1 MSLFTLRGPLSNIQ
15 RTALEIGGFL
25 FLLLIWY
32 LVTMGE
38 DPIMKAGIFPS
49 PGKVLAAFGSL
60 YHENELIKNTCLSI
74 GLNLAGYVE
83 AILIAL
89 PVGFLIGLLPFFRGA
104 FQRQVDAVRYIPLT
118 GVTGLFILWFGLGT
132 GMKVHFLAVGIL
144 IYLLPVIVQ
153 RIDEVKDVY
162 LKTVYTLGATNW
174 QTIRSVYIPSVI
186 SRLSDDIRVLTAI
199 SWTYIIIAESI
210 GSEGGIGA
218 LIWRVGQRQGRVDKV
233 FALLAIIIIIGVIQD
248 KIFVYLDKEFFPHKY
263 QQKNKYAKES
273 NSAFSAIWDFAT
285 SILVW
290 VLLGVFVLLFLNE
303 FIPIIGDFKPL
314 TYLFGDTVKVIYFIG
329 FSVLSY
335 KVYKFFNKPKTKES
349 SPSPKKEEIVVVDE
363 MTKSE
368 TKPKEAPK
376 SKEKKKEEKKDEE
389 DNNDLSTND

>member
-15 RTALEIGGFL
+15 RIALEIGGFL

-32 LVTMGE
+32 IVTMGE
-38 DPIMKAGIFPS
+38 DPIMRAGIFPS

-74 GLNLAGYVE
+74 GLNLSGYLE

-89 PVGFLIGLLPFFRGA
+89 PIGFLIGLLPFFRGA

-153 RIDEVKDVY
+153 RIDEVKEVY

-248 KIFVYLDKEFFPHKY
+248 RIFVYLDKEFFPYKY

-273 NSAFSAIWDFAT
+273 SSAFSAIWDFAT

-314 TYLFGDTVKVIYFIG
+314 TYLFGDTVNVIYIIG

-335 KVYKFFNKPKTKES
+335 KLYKFFNRTKAKE
-349 SPSPKKEEIVVVDE
+349 PIAKKKKIVVVDE
-363 MTKSE
+363 MTKPEIKSE
-368 TKPKEAPK
+368 KAPK
-376 SKEKKKEEKKDEE
+376 STEKKKEEKKD
-389 DNNDLSTND
+389 DDANNDVSNNE